1 MRICDVSI
9 DVGVE
14 GSEAYTVYI
23 HNMKTE
29 DFDKWAPHMENTRI
43 NSVSGR
49 RSGHLNIGG
58 LDLTIFE
65 VGL

>member
-1 MRICDVSI
+1 
-9 DVGVE
+9 
-14 GSEAYTVYI
+14 
-23 HNMKTE
+23 MKTE
-29 DFDKWAPHMENTRI
+29 DFDKWMPHMESIRI
-43 NSVSGR
+43 NSISGR